1 VDLAASLPEPLRALL
16 SFVAVLLIIVP
27 LCIAFGGLLGALLA
41 HHRRY
46 ERAVAFG
53 GTLAATSVAPFVL
66 LGATQVPAAFVPLLF
81 VGLGLPGLTYWW
93 LNRWAA
99 RR

>member
-1 VDLAASLPEPLRALL
+1 MELAASLPEPLRALL
-16 SFVAVLLIIVP
+16 SFAAVLLIIVP
-27 LCIAFGGLLGALLA
+27 LCIAFGGLLGAVFA
-41 HHRRY
+41 RHRRY

-53 GTLAATSVAPFVL
+53 GTLAATTIAPFVL
-66 LGATQVPAAFVPLLF
+66 LGATHAPAAFVPLLLL
-81 VGLGLPGLTYWW
+81 GLGLPSLTCWW

>member
-1 VDLAASLPEPLRALL
+1 MDFAAALPEPLRALL
-16 SFVAVLLIIVP
+16 SFAAVLLIIVP

-41 HHRRY
+41 RHRRY

-53 GTLAATSVAPFVL
+53 GTLAATAIAPFVL
-66 LGATQVPAAFVPLLF
+66 LGATHLPAAFVPLLLA
-81 VGLGLPGLTYWW
+81 GLGLPGLAYWW
-93 LNRWAA
+93 LDRWAS